1 MRRCVI
7 VVVGLL
13 ASAVGYAQSF
23 ESEARRFARAYMS
36 YNPKGVMEVKVDHNG
51 LTPAGPYL
59 LVSVTRR
66 GEDEKSNETLS
77 LLVDPQRRTASAGLV
92 ATLPPIA
99 GAVTTDRLQRYVQQ
113 DLPPIL
119 TEMLGMRTRLRWP
132 SGPERPT
139 GVVPLTAELS
149 TGYGWTKW
157 PMALSADGKYIVL
170 GATWPLDRDPR
181 AVRRDIIDDALVQWD
196 PGNEK
201 AVVKFVEFS
210 DYECP
215 ACKRAWGE
223 VKPVLAKFAATLR
236 HGLVNLPLVRSHP
249 WAFRAA
255 VAGTCVGS
263 LWADK
268 LLAFKDEMY
277 RLQDAVTV
285 DTVDD
290 AIFGFLLQQSLDEK
304 AFRGCYLKDP
314 AIDRVLAQIEL
325 GQRLGILGTPTYFA
339 NGEHLAYGD
348 KDLLVARLEAII
360 AAGGIP
366 EKVPQ

>member
-1 MRRCVI
+1 MRRGALLVA
-7 VVVGLL
+7 GLL
-13 ASAVGYAQSF
+13 VAAAGYSQSF
-23 ESEARRFARAYMS
+23 ESEARRFARAYLP
-36 YNPKGVMEVKVDHNG
+36 YNPRGVIEVKVDHNG
-51 LTPAGPYL
+51 LTPVGPYL
-59 LVSVTRR
+59 LVTVTRR
-66 GEDEKSNETLS
+66 GDDEKSNDTLS
-77 LLVDPQRRTASAGLV
+77 LLVDPQRRAVSAGLV
-92 ATLPPIA
+92 ATLPATP
-99 GAVTTDRLQRYVQQ
+99 GAVTPDRLQRYVEQ
-113 DLPPIL
+113 DLPPLL

-132 SGPERPT
+132 TGPERPT

-181 AVRRDIIDDALVQWD
+181 AVRRDIIDETLVQWD

-223 VKPVLAKFAATLR
+223 IKPILARFAGTLR
-236 HGLVNLPLVRSHP
+236 HGIVNLPLVRSHP

-255 VAGTCVGS
+255 VAGVCVGS
-263 LWADK
+263 LWPDK
-268 LLAFKDEMY
+268 LLTFKDEMY
-277 RLQDAVTV
+277 RLQDTVTV

-290 AIFGFLLQQSLDEK
+290 AVFGFLLQQSLDEK
-304 AFRGCYLKDP
+304 AFRSCYLKDP
-314 AIDRVLAQIEL
+314 AIDRVLAQVEL

-339 NGEHLAYGD
+339 NGEHLGYGD
-348 KDLLVARLEAII
+348 KELLVARLEAII
-360 AAGGIP
+360 AAGGTP
-366 EKVPQ
+366 EKAPQ